1 MKRVSVPFL
10 IGAMLFTVIGLYGC
24 ASDGE
29 RVAPVDASIGIIET
43 RGTDETSRIVFY
55 DGELNEVA
63 QLSLR
68 YANLGDVFHN
78 PLVYQGSLFVIPQGR
93 SKVRD
98 GEAVLQVDVASLAS
112 KTHAIGRSGMN
123 DVAVNDEYVFTCDSS
138 CINRCRIDNGDVS
151 KIAIEGF
158 MYRKSFGAKTV
169 CMLSHCLSMTTL
181 R

>member
-63 QLSLR
+63 QLPLR
-68 YANLGDVFHN
+68 YANLGDVFTI
-78 PLVYQGSLFVIPQGR
+78 PWFTRAVFLLFPKEGLRLETARPSFR
-93 SKVRD
+93 S
-98 GEAVLQVDVASLAS
+98 
-112 KTHAIGRSGMN
+112 M
-123 DVAVNDEYVFTCDSS
+123 
-138 CINRCRIDNGDVS
+138 
-151 KIAIEGF
+151 
-158 MYRKSFGAKTV
+158 
-169 CMLSHCLSMTTL
+169 
-181 R
+181 

>member
-55 DGELNEVA
+55 DGELNELA
-63 QLSLR
+63 QLPLR

-78 PLVYQGSLFVIPQGR
+78 PLVYQGSLLLFPKEGLRLETARPSFR
-93 SKVRD
+93 S
-98 GEAVLQVDVASLAS
+98 
-112 KTHAIGRSGMN
+112 M
-123 DVAVNDEYVFTCDSS
+123 
-138 CINRCRIDNGDVS
+138 
-151 KIAIEGF
+151 
-158 MYRKSFGAKTV
+158 
-169 CMLSHCLSMTTL
+169 
-181 R
+181 

>member
-1 MKRVSVPFL
+1 MPAIEGLAMKRVSVPFL

-78 PLVYQGSLFVIPQGR
+78 PLVYQGSLLLFPKEGLRLETARPSFR
-93 SKVRD
+93 S
-98 GEAVLQVDVASLAS
+98 
-112 KTHAIGRSGMN
+112 M
-123 DVAVNDEYVFTCDSS
+123 
-138 CINRCRIDNGDVS
+138 
-151 KIAIEGF
+151 
-158 MYRKSFGAKTV
+158 
-169 CMLSHCLSMTTL
+169 
-181 R
+181 

>member
-68 YANLGDVFHN
+68 YANLGDVFSQS
-78 PLVYQGSLFVIPQGR
+78 PGLPGQSFLLFPKEGLRLETARPSFR
-93 SKVRD
+93 S
-98 GEAVLQVDVASLAS
+98 
-112 KTHAIGRSGMN
+112 M
-123 DVAVNDEYVFTCDSS
+123 
-138 CINRCRIDNGDVS
+138 
-151 KIAIEGF
+151 
-158 MYRKSFGAKTV
+158 
-169 CMLSHCLSMTTL
+169 
-181 R
+181 